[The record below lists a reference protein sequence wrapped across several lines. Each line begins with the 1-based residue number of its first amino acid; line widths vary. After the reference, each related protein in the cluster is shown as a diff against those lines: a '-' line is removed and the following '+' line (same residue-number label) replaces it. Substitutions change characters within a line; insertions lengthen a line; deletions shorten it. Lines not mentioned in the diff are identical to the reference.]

1 MNRRDFLRTAGG
13 ASVAAAAATGSA
25 AAQEEGGGGGNV
37 QPDWG
42 GYLDGID
49 GGYQDLRGQSEVTV
63 DVGADGNGGAL
74 AFAPA
79 GIWVDP
85 GTTVVWEWTGEGGGH
100 NVIAEEGPASLDSG
114 APVAEA
120 GTTFEH
126 TFSEDEAGI
135 TKYYCS
141 PHQALGMLG
150 AVAVGG
156 DVPTV
161 STGGGGEKELEELG
175 VPIQAHWVGAATIL
189 GIIVTIIYTFYILKY
204 GESPN
209 TGNTGGGE

>member
-1 MNRRDFLRTAGG
+1 MSETQMSRRAFLTAAGG
-13 ASVAAAAATGSA
+13 TAAVAGASGEA
-25 AAQEEGGGGGNV
+25 AAQTTV
-37 QPDWG
+37 PDWG

-49 GGYQDLRGQSEVTV
+49 GGYEDLRGQSEVTV

-100 NVIAEEGPASLDSG
+100 NVISEEGPASLDSG
-114 APVAEA
+114 AAVAEA

-126 TFSEDEAGI
+126 TFSEEEAGI

-150 AVAVGG
+150 AVAVGE

-161 STGGGGEKELEELG
+161 TEGGGGGGSSRPQVPESAKTLG
-175 VPIQAHWVGAATIL
+175 VATTFAMVATL
-189 GIIVTIIYTFYILKY
+189 GLAFFFLKY
-204 GESPN
+204 GGDYETPD
-209 TGNTGGGE
+209 E